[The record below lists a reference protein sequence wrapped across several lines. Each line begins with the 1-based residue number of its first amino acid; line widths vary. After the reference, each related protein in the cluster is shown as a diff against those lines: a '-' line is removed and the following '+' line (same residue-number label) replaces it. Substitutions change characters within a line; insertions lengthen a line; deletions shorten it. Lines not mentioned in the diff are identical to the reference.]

1 MMSAALAPEH
11 CPTSGAPRP
20 SNTYP
25 VPISGTWPPGGRATV
40 RVLIASHQPIV
51 RHGLH
56 GLLAAEAEIEI
67 VGESGDGSEALR
79 LARRFRPDLV
89 LIDMGIQTL
98 DAIVVTRTIR
108 SELRDT
114 QVIVI
119 SGGNDDAS
127 AVASLRAGATA
138 YLRREARTEDLL
150 RAIRSAVAGQVVLPA
165 QAVARLLHSMG
176 RHQALSER
184 ETEVLYLVARGLA
197 NKQVARDLGIAEST
211 VKCHV
216 SGILTKLGLP
226 SRTQVALYAARTG
239 LLALE
244 CPGTESAEDT
254 LDAWRTA

>member
-1 MMSAALAPEH
+1 VAIAY
-11 CPTSGAPRP
+11 TR
-20 SNTYP
+20 
-25 VPISGTWPPGGRATV
+25 PPGGRAVV

-51 RHGLH
+51 RHGLR
-56 GLLAAEAEIEI
+56 GLLAAEPELEI
-67 VGESGDGSEALR
+67 VGESGDGADALR
-79 LARRFRPDLV
+79 LARRLRPDLA

-98 DAIVVTRTIR
+98 DAIAVTRTIR

-127 AVASLRAGATA
+127 AVESVRAGAAA
-138 YLRREARTEDLL
+138 YLRREALIEDLL
-150 RAIRSAVAGQVVLPA
+150 RAIRSAVAGQVVIPA
-165 QAVARLLHSMG
+165 RAVARLLRSMG

-216 SGILTKLGLP
+216 SGILNKLGLP
-226 SRTQVALYAARTG
+226 TRTQIALYAARTG
-239 LLALE
+239 LVALD
-244 CPGTESAEDT
+244 CPTTDSVDVS

>member
-1 MMSAALAPEH
+1 MSAALAPEH
-11 CPTSGAPRP
+11 HGTSAPPRLA
-20 SNTYP
+20 YVDP
-25 VPISGTWPPGGRATV
+25 VPIAASRPAGDRTMV
-40 RVLIASHQPIV
+40 RVVIASHQPLV

-56 GLLAAEAEIEI
+56 GLLAAEPEIEI
-67 VGESGDGSEALR
+67 VGESVDGPDAVR
-79 LARRFRPDLV
+79 LARRLRPDLV
-89 LIDMGIQTL
+89 LVDMGIQAL
-98 DAIVVTRTIR
+98 DAIAVTRTIR
-108 SELRDT
+108 TELRDT

-119 SGGNDDAS
+119 SGGDDVVS
-127 AVASLRAGATA
+127 AVESVRAGATA

-165 QAVARLLHSMG
+165 QAVARLLRSMG

-226 SRTQVALYAARTG
+226 TRTQIALYAARTG
-239 LLALE
+239 LVALDRS
-244 CPGTESAEDT
+244 GTDADDDR
-254 LDAWRTA
+254 LDAWQTV